1 MMIRFPPLLLPA
13 LLVAGCGLSGGQ
25 FPSLAPR
32 PAETPR
38 VIAAETPAALSGE
51 ERAGLKADL
60 GREQQALAAT
70 AAEVATARK
79 ALTSALAAPGAT
91 TGGSEAWSR
100 AQMTLSRF
108 DLARAPLE
116 AIDVRLVPLQRL
128 VDSLAETDPDR
139 IAVQSL
145 AARVAA
151 ESAAAQQVVDSASRR
166 LG

>member
-1 MMIRFPPLLLPA
+1 MCIRD
-13 LLVAGCGLSGGQ
+13 
-25 FPSLAPR
+25 R
-32 PAETPR
+32 
-38 VIAAETPAALSGE
+38 
-51 ERAGLKADL
+51 
-60 GREQQALAAT
+60 
-70 AAEVATARK
+70 
-79 ALTSALAAPGAT
+79 
-91 TGGSEAWSR
+91 
-100 AQMTLSRF
+100 
-108 DLARAPLE
+108 LE